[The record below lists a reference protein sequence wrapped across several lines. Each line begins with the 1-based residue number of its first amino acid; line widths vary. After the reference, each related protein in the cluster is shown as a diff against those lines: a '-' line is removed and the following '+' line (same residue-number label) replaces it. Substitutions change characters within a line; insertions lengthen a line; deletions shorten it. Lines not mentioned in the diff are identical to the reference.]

1 MHTCVLKV
9 SRIYHTICMLCYVL
23 DRTDDDR
30 LPAANAVHTHTH
42 QFVCARDAEGAFN
55 EWYTH
60 SHMRWHSRRARVM
73 FRASVHT
80 QQYTNWKIEK
90 KNKTKNTTTKKQV
103 RIYTYVGSICWYT
116 HLDRRL
122 RAVCGVNPHAAHSKL
137 LCIEYRLTN
146 VRCMRSIWCWLTDD
160 ARWWLLYR
168 HHRQNHHWRYY
179 AHAIIDDRCGWQK
192 GRAICERRMRF
203 GHRFHTATHSVWPV
217 SHCRW

>member
-1 MHTCVLKV
+1 
-9 SRIYHTICMLCYVL
+9 MLV
-23 DRTDDDR
+23 
-30 LPAANAVHTHTH
+30 
-42 QFVCARDAEGAFN
+42 
-55 EWYTH
+55 
-60 SHMRWHSRRARVM
+60 
-73 FRASVHT
+73 
-80 QQYTNWKIEK
+80 
-90 KNKTKNTTTKKQV
+90 
-103 RIYTYVGSICWYT
+103 

-146 VRCMRSIWCWLTDD
+146 VRCMRSIRCWLTDD

-217 SHCRW
+217 SHCRWWPLTHFISDCNITQRSGGLWSVFFSIRSLYGLSTALLRQHIDVIRDIHVYIFRV